1 MQRGTKWCA
10 CIALCESAPNR
21 VTQPL
26 IVILYY
32 TLSCTEIICYDVD
45 TLQNLSRKLISPAAA
60 TGMAAGCA
68 VEQLGV
74 AAAELTHA
82 GLALLHKF
90 KSNASVGVREHCA
103 IFD

>member
-1 MQRGTKWCA
+1 MVGPFMVSNIIPTICHIYDSLHNNFI
-10 CIALCESAPNR
+10 CL
-21 VTQPL
+21 
-26 IVILYY
+26 
-32 TLSCTEIICYDVD
+32 ICYDVD
-45 TLQNLSRKLISPAAA
+45 TLQNLSRKLVSPAAA

-90 KSNASVGVREHCA
+90 KSNASVRVREHCA
-103 IFD
+103 IFY